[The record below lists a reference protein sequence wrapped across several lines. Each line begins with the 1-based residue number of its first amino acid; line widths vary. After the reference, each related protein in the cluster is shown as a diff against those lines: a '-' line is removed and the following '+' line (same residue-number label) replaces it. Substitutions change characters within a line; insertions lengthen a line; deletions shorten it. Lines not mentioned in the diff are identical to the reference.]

1 MAYHQF
7 RADADEEES
16 WISEKVALATS
27 KDTGD
32 NMVSNQGMLKKYEAF
47 EADLDFHRG
56 QVGKMEA
63 SGKQLIA
70 QVWARIAQ
78 QQCVVDVE
86 HLACVSLCVPVARVT
101 SKQRTLLREWQS

>member
-16 WISEKVALATS
+16 WINEKVALATS

-32 NMVSNQGMLKKYEAF
+32 NMASNQGMLKKYEAF

-63 SGKQLIA
+63 SGNQLIA
-70 QVWARIAQ
+70 QVWTRSAQ
-78 QQCVVDVE
+78 YVA
-86 HLACVSLCVPVARVT
+86 LLVSSV
-101 SKQRTLLREWQS
+101 